1 MKLERFEPRGR
12 GPLALEPSAFGGLF
26 PVVTAPPTE
35 QARDGVAVVSVRG
48 PLVHHADWWCD
59 SYDGVKARV
68 LAALEAKPKA
78 VIISIDSP
86 GGLVSGCFDT
96 ALEIRAACE
105 TAGVPLHTYIDGLA
119 ASAGYAL
126 ACVGESITIPVAG
139 IAGSIGVIDAI
150 VDATAQNTAMGLVVE
165 LVASGARKTDQNPDA
180 PITDGAR
187 AAVRGRVDELAGV
200 FFEHVSTFRS
210 MSVEQVRALEA
221 GLFTGV
227 GAVRAGLADRVGSL
241 DDLVA
246 SLAAGSAAPRAQEGK
261 TMDEEE
267 KARAALK
274 AIVDD
279 EKSDEKAKA
288 RAKAALAAMDDEEPD
303 GDEKAKA
310 EHSEPDGDEKA
321 KAAASAKAAAAVA
334 PLAATSA
341 SLEARLA
348 ALEAEREQERKAALF
363 AARPDVGAETRKAL
377 AHLPSVQVKAI
388 LDSMPKREPKPAATA
403 TVPATRGET
412 QEGPAPSGAG
422 ASRTQPMSDAQAMD
436 MAMGR
441 ASVSSTGVVRSA
453 DGRSI
458 TLGADVVVLPKKG
471 V

>member
-12 GPLALEPSAFGGLF
+12 GPLALDPSAFGGLF
-26 PVVTAPPTE
+26 PVVTAPQTE
-35 QARDGVAVVSVRG
+35 QTRDGVAVVSVRG

-68 LAALEAKPKA
+68 LAALEASPKA
-78 VIISIDSP
+78 IVLAVDSP

-96 ALEIRAACE
+96 ALEVRAACKA
-105 TAGVPLHTYIDGLA
+105 AGVPVHSYIDGLA
-119 ASAGYAL
+119 ASAAYAL
-126 ACVGESITIPVAG
+126 ACVGESITIPAAG
-139 IAGSIGVIDAI
+139 IAGSIGVIDGI
-150 VDATAQNTAMGLVVE
+150 VDATAQNTMMGLVVE
-165 LVASGARKTDQNPDA
+165 LVASGARKTDQNPDS

-187 AAVRGRVDELAGV
+187 AAVKARVDELAGV
-200 FFEHVSTFRS
+200 FFEHVAAMRPKL
-210 MSVEQVRALEA
+210 SVEQVRALDA
-221 GLFTGV
+221 GLFTGAS
-227 GAVRAGLADRVGSL
+227 AVRAGLADRVGSL

-246 SLAAGSAAPRAQEGK
+246 MLAAGSAAPRAQEGQDM
-261 TMDEEE
+261 TEEE

-288 RAKAALAAMDDEEPD
+288 RAKSALAAMDGEDDKKTDEPD
-303 GDEKAKA
+303 GDEAK
-310 EHSEPDGDEKA
+310 SK
-321 KAAASAKAAAAVA
+321 ASAKAAAAVA

-348 ALEAEREQERKAALF
+348 AIEAELEGERKAALF
-363 AARPDVGAETRKAL
+363 AARPDVGAETRKAIT
-377 AHLPSVQVKAI
+377 HLPSAQVKVI
-388 LDSMPKREPKPAATA
+388 LDSIPKREPKPAATA

-412 QEGPAPSGAG
+412 QTSPEPTGAG
-422 ASRTQPMSDAQAMD
+422 ASPTQPVSDAHAMD

-441 ASVSSTGVVRSA
+441 AAVSSTGVVRSA

-471 V
+471 E